1 MAGLLPADEQGSAL
15 GGVQARTAWGR
26 GLMTIIARLPRQ
38 IGRQDGITMRL
49 VWGYDPGGHTN
60 ETVGDAGTGIS
71 VTLTNFVYPRTRRI
85 SGLLRPEAMIERVN
99 ELIAE
104 HGEAAIG
111 VIAQAITEAVRA
123 GDDAHVAQLDRVLQE
138 IERRFARNRPC

>member
-1 MAGLLPADEQGSAL
+1 LGEGPYDDYPPTAAANRSAGWNHDAVVG
-15 GGVQARTAWGR
+15 
-26 GLMTIIARLPRQ
+26 
-38 IGRQDGITMRL
+38 
-49 VWGYDPGGHTN
+49 GYDPGSHTN
-60 ETVGDAGTGIS
+60 ETLGDAGTGIS

-85 SGLLRPEAMIERVN
+85 GGLLRPEAMIERVN